1 MIETIK
7 DILIFC
13 NCAIYF
19 DYNKIGVVLQFS
31 LLRKCIFDNFNETVP
46 ENKILESQTIIDDM
60 ISKIHNNEKDNIV
73 DKIYDLRE
81 ITKYMIGCKAIVETK
96 I

>member
-7 DILIFC
+7 DILNFC

-19 DYNKIGVVLQFS
+19 DYKNIGTVIQLNT
-31 LLRKCIFDNFNETVP
+31 LRKCIFDNFNETVP
-46 ENKILESQTIIDDM
+46 EIKLIKSQSIIDDM
-60 ISKIHNNEKDNIV
+60 ILKINENEIENIV

-81 ITKYMIGCKAIVETK
+81 NIIYMIGYKKMKEDSY
-96 I
+96 